1 MRAESVRDGRMP
13 DACFAARTLQKIR
26 TARTLQKIR
35 IGDAAEEEN
44 KEERVWV
51 PPFPR

>member
-1 MRAESVRDGRMP
+1 MP
-13 DACFAARTLQKIR
+13 DAWFA
-26 TARTLQKIR
+26 ARTLQKIR

-44 KEERVWV
+44 EEERVWV